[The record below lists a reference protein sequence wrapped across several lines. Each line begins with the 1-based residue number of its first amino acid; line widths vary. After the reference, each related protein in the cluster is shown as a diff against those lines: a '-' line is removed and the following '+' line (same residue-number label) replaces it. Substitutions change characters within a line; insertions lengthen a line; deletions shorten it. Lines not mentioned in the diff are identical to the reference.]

1 MGRAQPPTLP
11 HEREGG
17 RPRVKNPARCA
28 RRIFDASADPTSR
41 GQKNSANHLEI
52 ERYQRI
58 LCDQYLAV
66 FLSPD
71 GP

>member
-1 MGRAQPPTLP
+1 MVRYVHCRIAFYCPS
-11 HEREGG
+11 
-17 RPRVKNPARCA
+17 CA

-66 FLSPD
+66 SLSSD